1 MIVINEQNLHNHH
14 PDQKEDQNHYQQVV
28 AGNLEGSDPPPP
40 PHHHHYDQYEACI
53 SRVIMIRTCMK
64 RIRGLNVQGA
74 AGQGALKPV
83 TAPGSVPMST
93 LQADIDVVVILDSL
107 SRVR

>member
-28 AGNLEGSDPPPP
+28 AGNLEGSDPPPHH
-40 PHHHHYDQYEACI
+40 HHHHYDQYEACI

-64 RIRGLNVQGA
+64 RIRGLNVQAEADRGV
-74 AGQGALKPV
+74 LKPA
-83 TAPGSVPMST
+83 TSPGAGPRST
-93 LQADIDVVVILDSL
+93 PQADLK
-107 SRVR
+107 R